1 MNYSNL
7 HFKKMQGIKL
17 TRKEIAEKRG
27 DIFLLDQYKELS
39 GKKVQLAQ
47 SIYYLKKHLNEYNM
61 KNDNHQYDKEIERY
75 NELINRYSLEF
86 EECSLI
92 LNDIREHGNYG
103 YINCGEFIKKRTK

>member
-1 MNYSNL
+1 MNNSNL
-7 HFKKMQGIKL
+7 NFKKIHGIKL
-17 TRKEIAEKRG
+17 TRKEIADKKG
-27 DIFLLDQYKELS
+27 NIYLHNQYRELS

-75 NELINRYSLEF
+75 NELINMYSLEL

-92 LNDIREHGNYG
+92 LNDIRRHGNYG